1 MRRLK
6 PRVKKAIIVKTRKPR
21 PRRLGPAIMRRF
33 LYEAEQDFGVTFVTK
48 SSKNY
53 ETISNYLVSFGIR
66 KPQKFLEKYSIS
78 MGSLIWLS
86 FTPGAGTTLQLINQI
101 ATICH
106 ELKHTTDFRR
116 DRLEYAGKYAF
127 SKSKR
132 TYAESRAFRLNIE
145 IKIAFGRRVYTD
157 SMANSLG
164 GYRVRKSDIAT
175 CKKNLRLY
183 YKSARGGKRA
193 EPITKWACEFWRI

>member
-6 PRVKKAIIVKTRKPR
+6 PRNLNRYNMRHFLKYAEKK
-21 PRRLGPAIMRRF
+21 
-33 LYEAEQDFGVTFVTK
+33 YNVTFVTK
-48 SSKNY
+48 RSKSY
-53 ETISNYLVSFGIR
+53 EFITNHVTAMGIEN
-66 KPQKFLEKYSIS
+66 PQEFLDKYSIS

-86 FTPGAGTTLQLINQI
+86 FTPGVGTDHDIVNQI

-116 DRLEYAGKYAF
+116 NRFKYIGQYAF

-157 SMANSLG
+157 PMANSLG

-193 EPITKWACEFWRI
+193 EPITRWACEFWRV